1 MFTSQISEKIL
12 TVSTTGVCTI
22 KFEDCLNFHFSWANR
37 AFLDL
42 FHIQGNDNDFQNTLK
57 PLLHSNISLHFTWS
71 DFIKKVIDTGT
82 EQEISF
88 FCQKLTKQILLKA
101 FLCDEQTV
109 SLFALQLPDVAP
121 DANLILER
129 EQLFHEQLNKLK
141 TISIQGYKED
151 GTVVFWNRGS
161 ELLYGY
167 SENEALGRNLLDL
180 IIPDKMR
187 NEVKKAV
194 TEMVRTGKGIP
205 PAEIYLKHKS
215 GKLVPVFSSH
225 IVFSIN
231 NLGKVLYCVDIDLSQ
246 IKATEKKL
254 KKLSL
259 ATEQSPASIIVT
271 DVLGNIEFVNP
282 KFCQL
287 TGYQANEVTGHNPSI
302 LKSGLTP
309 PETYDQLW
317 RTIKAGDEWHGEFI
331 NRKKNGDIYY
341 ESAVIS
347 PIIDP
352 DGTITHFVAVKE
364 DITGRILAQRETM
377 KYNNNLATLL
387 EISQSF
393 IATLDMDDLL
403 QTILNSGLDLLNLD
417 CGAIYFKDD
426 GILQLKTTIP
436 PLNDASNPIATTAN
450 PEDHPHIN
458 DCINKKQPIVIHDAL
473 SAVLS
478 ESEREILQA
487 RGLKT
492 VLFLPLITK
501 KSVIGI
507 ITLGS
512 TQKTRSFSETDITL
526 CQTMATQA
534 ALAIQNASL
543 YLRSEQNAYDLA
555 YQNFQLE
562 NLNNE
567 LKIAKERSEE
577 SDRLK
582 TAFLQNM
589 SHEIRTPMNGIIGFG
604 ELLKTKDLSSRQQ
617 SNYVDHIN
625 KCTFQLLSIV
635 EDIID
640 VSRLEAG
647 DFDLRPQHNNLTSI
661 LEEVKTQFES
671 EVSHSVELQASAPT
685 FDSPTTFYI
694 DAEKIKQVLEKL
706 VSNAVKF
713 THCGHIRFGY
723 NVEQEALN
731 FFVEDTGIGIEK
743 TYQSDI
749 FKPFYQTDMADSR
762 NYNGNG
768 LGLTIASRIVEKMG
782 SVINL
787 ESEPGKGSLFSFK
800 IVPETEDNVNRMLS
814 DYSRNVIGS
823 REFTILVAVND
834 DVNYILIHDTILDS
848 IKNADIR
855 VIRAKNGIEAI
866 EASRSEL
873 FVDIIL
879 MDIKMPVMN
888 GIEATHIIK
897 AENADV
903 QIIGLTS
910 VTNNGEQE
918 KSIAAGCVDSLHKPL
933 NPEILIQTVTK
944 HLRIA
949 HP

>member
-22 KFEDCLNFHFSWANR
+22 KFQDSLNFHFSWANK

-42 FHIQGNDNDFQNTLK
+42 FHIQCNDGNFQNALK
-57 PLLHSNISLHFTWS
+57 PLLSTNISLHFTWS
-71 DFIKKVIDTGT
+71 DLIKKAIETGT
-82 EQEISF
+82 EQEISY
-88 FCQKLTKQILLKA
+88 FCLKLNKQLLLKA
-101 FLCDEQTV
+101 FTCDEQTL
-109 SLFALQLPDVAP
+109 SIFALQIPNVVPDT
-121 DANLILER
+121 NLVLAR
-129 EQLFHEQLNKLK
+129 EQQFHEQLNKLK
-141 TISIQGYKED
+141 KISVQGYKED

-180 IIPDKMR
+180 IIPENMQ
-187 NEVKKAV
+187 NEVRKAV
-194 TEMVRTGKGIP
+194 DDMVRTGKGIP
-205 PAEIYLKHKS
+205 PEEMYLKHKS
-215 GKLVPVFSSH
+215 GKLVPVYSSH
-225 IVFSIN
+225 IVLSITDM
-231 NLGKVLYCVDIDLSQ
+231 GKVLFCIDIDLSQ

-259 ATEQSPASIIVT
+259 ATEQSPASIVVT
-271 DVLGNIEFVNP
+271 DVHGNIEFVNP
-282 KFCQL
+282 KFCLL
-287 TGYQANEVTGHNPSI
+287 TGYHANEVTGHNPSI

-331 NRKKNGDIYY
+331 NRKKNGDLYY
-341 ESAVIS
+341 ESAVVS

-403 QTILNSGLDLLNLD
+403 QTIMNSGLELLNLD
-417 CGAIYFKDD
+417 CGAIYANEN
-426 GILQLKTTIP
+426 GELLLKATYP
-436 PLNDASNPIATTAN
+436 PLKDESILIAKTVN

-458 DCINKKQPIVIHDAL
+458 NCISKKHPVVIHDTI
-473 SAVLS
+473 SAQLTP
-478 ESEREILQA
+478 SEREILQA
-487 RGLKT
+487 RNLKT
-492 VLFLPLITK
+492 VLFVPLITK
-501 KSVIGI
+501 KTVIGI
-507 ITLGS
+507 LAIGS
-512 TQKTRSFSETDITL
+512 SHKIRSFSETEITL

-534 ALAIQNASL
+534 ALAIQNATL
-543 YLRSEQNAYDLA
+543 YARSEQSAYDLA

-562 NLNNE
+562 ILNKE

-604 ELLKTKDLSSRQQ
+604 ELLKTKDLSSKQQ
-617 SNYVDHIN
+617 SNYIDHIS
-625 KCTFQLLSIV
+625 KCTLQLLSIV

-647 DFDLRPQHNNLTSI
+647 DFNLQPQQTNLTF
-661 LEEVKTQFES
+661 LMEELKTQFDS
-671 EVSHSVELQASAPT
+671 RKCHLVELKTSVPAIEST
-685 FDSPTTFYI
+685 YYI
-694 DAEKIKQVLEKL
+694 DGEKIKQVLGKL

-713 THCGHIRFGY
+713 THCGQICFGY
-723 NVEQEALN
+723 NVEEEAIN

-743 TYQSDI
+743 KHQSDI

-782 SVINL
+782 SAINL
-787 ESEPGKGSLFSFK
+787 ESEPGQGSKFSFK
-800 IVPETEDNVNRMLS
+800 IVPETEDNTSKNSSNYNKYLTG
-814 DYSRNVIGS
+814 I
-823 REFTILVAVND
+823 REFTILIAIND
-834 DVNYILIHDTILDS
+834 DINYIFIQDTILDK

-855 VIRAKNGIEAI
+855 IIRAKNGIEAI

-873 FVDIIL
+873 FVDLIL
-879 MDIKMPVMN
+879 MDIKMPVVN
-888 GIEATHIIK
+888 GLEAIRIIK
-897 AENADV
+897 EENAGIP
-903 QIIGLTS
+903 IIALTS
-910 VTNNGEQE
+910 LANQSELE
-918 KSIAAGCVDSLHKPL
+918 KSITAGCIDTVGKPL
-933 NPEILIQTVTK
+933 NPEMLIQTVTK
-944 HLRIA
+944 HLGITY
-949 HP
+949 P